1 MAIKLNTDEEQVK
14 RVRKALKETGG
25 YCPCVIPPYTEDDKC
40 MCKQFREQ
48 TSEGLCHCGLYIK
61 EEK

>member
-25 YCPCVIPPYTEDDKC
+25 YCPCVVPPYTDDDKC

-48 TSEGLCHCGLYIK
+48 KHSGLCHCELYVK